1 VTVSTILVG
10 AGCLVASAGIWKAV
24 RHVVTTPPRYAR
36 PVRMDFDGPPR
47 PPHEGAD
54 LGISLI
60 CAGAALLLA
69 AAYRLV

>member
-1 VTVSTILVG
+1 M
-10 AGCLVASAGIWKAV
+10 AV
-24 RHVVTTPPRYAR
+24 RHVVTAPPRYAR

-60 CAGAALLLA
+60 CAGAALLLV